1 MVPLQV
7 GIPGGPELVVVLL
20 IFVLMVG
27 VPAAIVLLVVSQ
39 RDAGGSDEAL
49 EARVERLDRRVERLE
64 NDGPD

>member
-1 MVPLQV
+1 MVPLQM

-20 IFVLMVG
+20 IFVLMIG

-39 RDAGGSDEAL
+39 RDAGGSEEAL